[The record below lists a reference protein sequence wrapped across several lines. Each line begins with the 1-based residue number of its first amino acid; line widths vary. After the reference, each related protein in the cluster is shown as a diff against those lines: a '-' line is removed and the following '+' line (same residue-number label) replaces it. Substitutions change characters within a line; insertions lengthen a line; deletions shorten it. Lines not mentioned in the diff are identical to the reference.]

1 MDSPSNWPRNFSA
14 KKIFRSISDF
24 PETSESTKLT
34 ITFMNPVI
42 VIFGANGFLGR
53 YLTRHCARNGK
64 EVVAIGRSREGW
76 SGDGMFLEWDGKTLG
91 PWALA
96 LEGAEAVINVSGR
109 SVNCRYTAEHKR
121 EIMDSRVESTRAIG
135 QAIAGCK
142 IPPKSWLNA
151 STATWYRH
159 AVDQP
164 QNDWLGE
171 PGEGFS
177 CEVAQAWED
186 AFFNAV
192 VPAETRKLALRIGMV
207 LANESATVYD
217 VLRKITACGL
227 GGAMGRGDQRISWI
241 HMEDFLRAVD
251 FAIQDPFLD
260 GTINVTAPEFPTN
273 REWMR
278 TFREAVGMPLGLPAS
293 RWMLEIGARLMQ
305 TETELVTKSRWADPV
320 RLRDAGFRWRWGR
333 AVDAVADLHGRKGL
347 SGFFRAAAERSVGA
361 RVWLPATT
369 R

>member
-1 MDSPSNWPRNFSA
+1 
-14 KKIFRSISDF
+14 
-24 PETSESTKLT
+24 
-34 ITFMNPVI
+34 MNPVT

-53 YLTRHCARNGK
+53 YLTRHCARKGK

-76 SGDGMFLEWDGKTLG
+76 SGDGMFLEWDGKTIG

-96 LEGAEAVINVSGR
+96 LEGAEAVINLAGR
-109 SVNCRYTAEHKR
+109 SVNCRYTGKNRR
-121 EIMDSRVESTRAIG
+121 EIIDSRVDATRVIG

-142 IPPKSWLNA
+142 TPPKTWLNA

-159 AVDQP
+159 AEDKP
-164 QNDWLGE
+164 QDDWLGE

-186 AFFNAV
+186 AFFGAEI
-192 VPAETRKLALRIGMV
+192 PAETRKLALRIGMV
-207 LANESATVYD
+207 LANEETTVYD
-217 VLRKITACGL
+217 VLRKLTARGL
-227 GGAMGRGDQRISWI
+227 GGPMGGGNQRISWI

-251 FAIQDPFLD
+251 FAVNDPFLD

-278 TFREAVGMPLGLPAS
+278 TFREAVGMPLGLPAA
-293 RWMLEIGARLMQ
+293 RWMLEIGARLMD
-305 TETELVTKSRWADPV
+305 TETELVLKSRWAEPL
-320 RLRDAGFRWRWGR
+320 RLRDAGFRWRWSR
-333 AVDAVADLHGRKGL
+333 AVDAVADLNTRRGL
-347 SGFFRAAAERSVGA
+347 EGFFRAASERSAGA
-361 RVWLPATT
+361 RVWLPAST